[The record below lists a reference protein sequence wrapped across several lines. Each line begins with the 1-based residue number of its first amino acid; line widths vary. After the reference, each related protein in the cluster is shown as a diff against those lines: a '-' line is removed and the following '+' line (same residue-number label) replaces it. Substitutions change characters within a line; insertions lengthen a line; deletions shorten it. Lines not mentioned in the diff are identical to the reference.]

1 MKLLT
6 ALLPAAVLVSSLAH
20 AATLTSATAV
30 RSAPEASAAVIAN
43 LPAGTDLSPAA
54 GSTAPAGWAAV
65 SLPGPHT
72 VFVDDKD
79 LLKNFD
85 VKPGAAYRAA
95 PSADATTL
103 ANATADDSVEIT
115 GLSGRWLQLSLKRD
129 LAGYIQTVSSAP
141 AAKAPVATPAA
152 VAPVPVAPSPAPA
165 IGSTAGAPAIGRAVE
180 PGGSALPRIFQG
192 TLASSRAPF
201 RPRRP
206 YDYQLNDSRGVRY
219 AYLDL
224 AKLLLT
230 EQIDSYLGRT
240 VEIYG
245 TATNLPDTKDIVIK
259 VETLKLP

>member
-1 MKLLT
+1 MKLT
-6 ALLPAAVLVSSLAH
+6 ALLPLAVISATLSHAAPLTAPAAVLA
-20 AATLTSATAV
+20 
-30 RSAPEASAAVIAN
+30 APEASAPVIAD
-43 LPAGTDLSPAA
+43 LPAGADLSPAS
-54 GSTAPAGWAAV
+54 GVKAPAGWAAV

-85 VKPGAAYRAA
+85 VKPGAAYRSA
-95 PSADATTL
+95 PSADAAVV
-103 ANATADDSVEIT
+103 ANATAEDAVEIT

-129 LAGYIQTVSSAP
+129 LVGYLQTSAP
-141 AAKAPVATPAA
+141 KSAVTPAPAPVATTVTPPPA
-152 VAPVPVAPSPAPA
+152 VAATQAPA
-165 IGSTAGAPAIGRAVE
+165 GTAPGRAVE

-192 TLASSRAPF
+192 TFASSRAPF

-206 YDYQLNDSRGVRY
+206 YDYQINDSRGVRY

-224 AKLLLT
+224 GKLLLT
-230 EQIDSYLGRT
+230 EQIESYLGRT

-245 TATNLPDTKDIVIK
+245 TATNLPDSKDIVIK